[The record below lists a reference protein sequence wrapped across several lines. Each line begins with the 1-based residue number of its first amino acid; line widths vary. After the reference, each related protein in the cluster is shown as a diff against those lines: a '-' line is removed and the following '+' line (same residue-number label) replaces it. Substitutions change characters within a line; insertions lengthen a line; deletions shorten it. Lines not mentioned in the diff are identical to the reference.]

1 MVVQTAIQLLT
12 FDIILCILYMVYI
25 FFLCLIFTFH
35 WSFWVKRWW
44 MVSPG
49 KIKFLWQMKDL
60 GRFLVILI
68 VFMMA
73 VGVMFHVNMYPNHED
88 MFSHKV
94 QYWRIWKIISF
105 PYWQIYGE
113 IFLDDIMGNFL
124 LLFCFFHT
132 AAYFFFVLR
141 NWPIIYTNTW
151 VYRPWNDTLSM
162 FVYII
167 WVTWYLTS
175 GMSIR
180 LYSN

>member
-1 MVVQTAIQLLT
+1 MH
-12 FDIILCILYMVYI
+12 IIHSIH
-25 FFLCLIFTFH
+25 FFLCLIFTSH
-35 WSFWVKRWW
+35 LSLWVKRWW

-73 VGVMFHVNMYPNHED
+73 VGVMFHVKMYPNHED
-88 MFSHKV
+88 MFSNKV

-124 LLFCFFHT
+124 LLFCFFIQLDI
-132 AAYFFFVLR
+132 FFFVSR
-141 NWPIIYTNTW
+141 NWPINYTNTW
-151 VYRPWNDTLSM
+151 V
-162 FVYII
+162 
-167 WVTWYLTS
+167 
-175 GMSIR
+175 
-180 LYSN
+180 